1 VNPGTVLL
9 LGLLVL
15 VYLNFVGR
23 RRARRDREA
32 VLQRLVPGA
41 EVVTTSG
48 LHATVTELPDDGTVL
63 LQTAP
68 GIVTRWERPAVG
80 RVVTSPADAAV
91 EATDATEPE
100 AAVEEPEVDSPRAL
114 GGTAA
119 DGSPAHPPVEPVREG
134 LPDTAPPDRV

>member
-23 RRARRDREA
+23 RRSQRDRA
-32 VLQRLVPGA
+32 SVLQRLVPGA

-48 LHATVTELPDDGTVL
+48 LHATVVELPDDGTVL

-68 GIVTRWERPAVG
+68 GQVTRWERPAVG
-80 RVVTSPADAAV
+80 RVVTSPADAA
-91 EATDATEPE
+91 TDAAAQEDPSEEPP
-100 AAVEEPEVDSPRAL
+100 VEEPPAVL

-119 DGSPAHPPVEPVREG
+119 DGTAAHPPVEPAREP
-134 LPDTAPPDRV
+134 LPDAAPPDRA

>member
-15 VYLNFVGR
+15 VYLNFLGR
-23 RRARRDREA
+23 RRSQRARTEL
-32 VLQRLVPGA
+32 LQRLVPGA

-48 LHATVTELPDDGTVL
+48 LHATVLELPDDGTVL

-68 GIVTRWERPAVG
+68 GQVTRWERPAVG
-80 RVVTSPADAAV
+80 RVVSNPTDAA
-91 EATDATEPE
+91 TDV
-100 AAVEEPEVDSPRAL
+100 AADEEPAAEPPVSL

-119 DGSPAHPPVEPVREG
+119 DGTTAHPPVEPAREG
-134 LPDTAPPDRV
+134 LSDTAPPDRA